1 MEELE
6 VMEKQEKQW
15 IIDSIKNNR
24 LYDYI
29 RSNHWSIDNTILLE
43 LLLEC
48 IAVLDTEKLG
58 KQLIENL
65 IEYKDWEVK

>member
-15 IIDSIKNNR
+15 IIDSIKENR

-29 RSNHWSIDNTILLE
+29 CSNHWRIENNVLLD

-48 IAVLDTEKLG
+48 IATLKEEQNTD
-58 KQLIENL
+58 LIDNL
-65 IEYKDWEVK
+65 IDYKEWEVK

>member
-15 IIDSIKNNR
+15 IVDSIKENR

-29 RSNHWSIDNTILLE
+29 CSNHWRIDNTILLE

-48 IAVLDTEKLG
+48 IVVIDLDK
-58 KQLIENL
+58 KQNELIENL
-65 IEYKDWEVK
+65 KEYKDWEVK

>member
-15 IIDSIKNNR
+15 IIDSIKENR

-29 RSNHWSIDNTILLE
+29 CSNH
-43 LLLEC
+43 
-48 IAVLDTEKLG
+48 
-58 KQLIENL
+58 
-65 IEYKDWEVK
+65 

>member
-15 IIDSIKNNR
+15 IIDSIKENR

-29 RSNHWSIDNTILLE
+29 CSNHWRINNTILLE
-43 LLLEC
+43 LLKEC
-48 IAVLDTEKLG
+48 IATLKETQNKE
-58 KQLIENL
+58 LIDNL
-65 IEYKDWEVK
+65 IEFEEWEIK